1 MDLYRAR
8 CNELAL
14 QLENVTAALELSRA
28 NYNNLEHE
36 MGDTIE
42 CLEAENREK
51 DCKYRLR
58 LSTILD

>member
-14 QLENVTAALELSRA
+14 QLENVTAALGLSRA

-36 MGDTIE
+36 MGDTI
-42 CLEAENREK
+42 LEAENREK